1 MANKDTLLEAY
12 RLMCTERAMADVY
25 DENRSIAH
33 YVHSTSRGHEAIQL
47 ATAFHLQPY
56 DYISPYYR
64 DDSILLGLG
73 LTPYEI
79 MLQLLAKQD
88 DPFTGGRSYY
98 SHPNLI
104 REGFP
109 IIPHQTSATGM
120 QAIPTTGLAQGVQYL
135 EKRGLLEAEDKP
147 VVVCSLGDGS
157 ITEGEVSEAFQEAVL
172 HQLPILYLI
181 QDNQWGISVS
191 DEEMAAMTPYE
202 FAGGFKGMK
211 RSQVDGGDFSA
222 AYDAVKKSMNYVR
235 KQRKPLL
242 LHATCPLLGHHTSGV
257 RREYYRDEED
267 WNAHHQDDPIPVLE
281 DQLKKAGVSDEE
293 MKEIDQQGRKEA
305 EEAFEK
311 ASNAKEPDPD
321 TLHDHAWAPTP
332 VEGEEG
338 TRAPAKGKKVVM
350 VDAALHAIQEIMEDD
365 ERTLLYGQDVGRRLG
380 GVFREAAT
388 LAEKFGDDRVFNTP
402 IQEAYIIGSTVGMS
416 AAGAKAFVEVQFCDY
431 IWPGINQLATEV
443 AKSGYL
449 SMGKFPVNTVIRVP
463 LGAYGGGG
471 PYHSGSY
478 ETSILGIKGLKVA
491 YPATSADMKGLMKS
505 AYKDP
510 NPVVMLEHKGLYWSK
525 VPGTKGAQTVEPDKD
540 YVLPFG
546 KARLALEAE
555 QEKIS
560 KGESMCVITYGV
572 GVYWASNAAEAYP
585 GNVTVLDLRTLNP
598 LDKDLISET
607 VKAHG
612 KCLVLTEEQIE
623 NSFARNLAGWINE
636 NCFQWLDAP
645 VFTMGA
651 DNLPAIPLN
660 VQLEEAMLPNADKVK
675 AKLEEVMAY

>member
-1 MANKDTLLEAY
+1 MADKDTLLKAY
-12 RLMCTERAMADVY
+12 QLMCTERAMADVY

-47 ATAFHLQPY
+47 ATAFHLEPH
-56 DYISPYYR
+56 DYVSPYYR

-73 LTPYEI
+73 LTPYEV
-79 MLQLLAKQD
+79 MLQLLGKRD

-98 SHPNLI
+98 SHPNLK

-109 IIPHQTSATGM
+109 TIPHQTSATGM
-120 QAIPTTGLAQGVQYL
+120 QAIPTTGIAQGVQYL
-135 EKRGLLEAEDKP
+135 ERRGLLETDEKP

-191 DEEMAAMTPYE
+191 DKEMAAMTPYE
-202 FAGGFKGMK
+202 FAAGFKGMK
-211 RSQVDGGDFSA
+211 RSQVDGGDFIA
-222 AYDAVKKSMNYVR
+222 AYDGMRKCVNYVR
-235 KQRKPLL
+235 KYRKPMF

-281 DQLKKAGVSDEE
+281 GHLREKGVSDDQ
-293 MKEIDQQGRKEA
+293 MATIDQEA
-305 EEAFEK
+305 RQQAKEAFEQ
-311 ASNAKEPDPD
+311 ASASPDPD
-321 TLHDHAWAPTP
+321 PSTLHDHAYAPTP
-332 VEGEEG
+332 VQTEEG
-338 TRAPAKGKKVVM
+338 TRKPDKGKKVVM
-350 VDAALHAIQEIMEDD
+350 VDAALHAIQEIMEED

-416 AAGAKAFVEVQFCDY
+416 AVGAKAFVEVQFCDY

-443 AKSGYL
+443 AKSCYL
-449 SMGKFPVNTVIRVP
+449 SLEKFPVSTVIRVP

-478 ETSILGIKGLKVA
+478 ETSVLGIKGLKVA
-491 YPATSADMKGLMKS
+491 YPSTAADMKGLMKA
-505 AYKDP
+505 AYHDP
-510 NPVVMLEHKGLYWSK
+510 NPVIMLEHKGLYWSK
-525 VPGTKGAQTVEPDKD
+525 VPGTKAAQTVEPDRD

-546 KARLALEAE
+546 KARYALEADP
-555 QEKIS
+555 EKIE
-560 KGESMCVITYGV
+560 KGESLCVVTYGV
-572 GVYWASNAAEAYP
+572 GVYWAVNAAENYP
-585 GNVTVLDLRTLNP
+585 GAVTVVDLRTLDP
-598 LDKDLISET
+598 LDEDT
-607 VKAHG
+607 VMKTVRTHS
-612 KCLVLTEEQIE
+612 KCLVLTEEQIG
-623 NSFARNLAGWINE
+623 NSFARNLAGLISE
-636 NCFQWLDAP
+636 ACFQWLDAP

-651 DNLPAIPLN
+651 ETLPAIPLN
-660 VQLEEAMLPNADKVK
+660 VNLEAAMLPNAEKVSEK
-675 AKLEEVMAY
+675 IGKLLAY